1 VAMGHP
7 KQEQW
12 LALNRHRL
20 KVPLCMGVGG
30 SLDLMAGTFSRAPLW
45 MQTSGLEWFYRAC
58 QEPGR
63 LGSRYCKD
71 AYGLFRHLPGQLA
84 STAIQPR
91 RPLHSAVQVWR
102 LANTSIISVSGNL
115 IGTLAEELNEHLLC
129 AYDEDLH
136 VIVDLAKAAYLG
148 PDSLASLLNAAVAM
162 NNNHRQLL
170 LAEMPAHLQR
180 VLKAARLM
188 HCFLTAPT
196 VGDAVYRVDRADGRL
211 PSELVA
217 CTGPSAAARSIHV
230 QVELLKD
237 FCERIIAAGQAS
249 QFLFGPHS
257 PATPT
262 AH

>member
-1 VAMGHP
+1 
-7 KQEQW
+7 
-12 LALNRHRL
+12 
-20 KVPLCMGVGG
+20 MGVGG
-30 SLDLMAGTFSRAPLW
+30 SLDLMAGTFSRAPVW

-63 LGSRYCKD
+63 LGGRYCKD

-91 RPLHSAVQVWR
+91 KPLHSAVQVWK
-102 LANTSIISVSGNL
+102 LHNTAIISITGNL
-115 IGTLAEELNEHLLC
+115 IGTLAQELDEHLFC
-129 AYDEDLH
+129 AYDEDLN

-148 PDSLASLLNAAVAM
+148 PDSLASLLHAAIEM
-162 NNNHRQLL
+162 SKNRRQLL

-188 HCFLTAPT
+188 HCFVTAPT
-196 VGDAVYRVDRADGRL
+196 VGDAVYRVDRGEGRL
-211 PSELVA
+211 QSELVGF
-217 CTGPSAAARSIHV
+217 TGPAAPARSIHV

-249 QFLFGPHS
+249 QFLFGTHS

-262 AH
+262 AQ